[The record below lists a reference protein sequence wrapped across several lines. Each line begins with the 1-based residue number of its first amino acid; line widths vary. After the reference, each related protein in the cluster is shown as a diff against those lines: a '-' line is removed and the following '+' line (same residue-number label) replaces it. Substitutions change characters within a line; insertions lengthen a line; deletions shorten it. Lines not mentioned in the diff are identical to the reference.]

1 MISSVRSL
9 ALFAVS
15 MSSALPLASTFAG
28 SAPTIARHGMVVSQ
42 EAIATRV
49 GAKVLE
55 EGGNAVDAAVA
66 TAFAL
71 AVTHPAAGNLG
82 GGGFLLYRPGK
93 GRPATVGDPVAY
105 DFREKAPRAATPDM
119 WLVGGKYDAKRHH
132 DSHLSVGVPGTPAG
146 LHLAWSEHGSL
157 PWARLIDPA
166 IELAEKGFPVS
177 FRLEETLKGAIPRFK
192 PYPASMAQFTRE
204 GNPIEAGEILKQ
216 PDLAETL
223 KRIRDHGPA
232 GFYEGKTAELIEQE
246 MRAHGGLIDRED
258 LKAYKVAR
266 REPVYGTYRGYEVIG
281 MPPPSSGGISVITA
295 LNVLE
300 AYDLKALGPGSAATL
315 HRYAET
321 MRRVFANRARW
332 IADPD
337 FAEVPVERL
346 ISKEYADELRATIPL
361 DRASKSDPNLF
372 EWPHESDETTH
383 LSVVDPDRNAVALT
397 YTLEYSYGSGIVVPG
412 AGFLLNNELGDFNA
426 APGLT
431 TTGGLIG
438 TEANLAAPGK
448 RPLSSMSPTILAK
461 DGKLFMV
468 TGSPGGRTII
478 NTTLQTILNVIDFEM
493 NAQEAVDFGR
503 IHHQWLPDRIV
514 YERRRFSPDTLALL
528 KDLGHELSE
537 TGNQGIAQIIVVGPS
552 TGYLHGGA
560 DRRDPDSLAEG
571 E

>member
-1 MISSVRSL
+1 
-9 ALFAVS
+9 
-15 MSSALPLASTFAG
+15 
-28 SAPTIARHGMVVSQ
+28 MVVSQ
-42 EAIATRV
+42 EGIASRV

-82 GGGFLLYRPGK
+82 GGGFLLYRPADG
-93 GRPATVGDPVAY
+93 ADPVAY
-105 DFREKAPRAATPDM
+105 DFREKAPRAATPEM
-119 WLVGGKYDAKRHH
+119 WLVDGKYDPTRHH
-132 DSHLSVGVPGTPAG
+132 DSHLAVGVPGTPAG
-146 LHLAWSEHGSL
+146 LHLAWKEHGSL
-157 PWARLIDPA
+157 PWARLVDPA
-166 IELAEKGFPVS
+166 IELAEQGFPVS
-177 FRLEETLKGAIPRFK
+177 FRLQETLKAAIPRFT
-192 PYPASMAQFTRE
+192 PYPASMAQFTRD
-204 GNPIEAGEILKQ
+204 GQPIEAGEILKQ

-223 KRIRDHGPA
+223 RRIRDEGPA
-232 GFYEGKTAELIEQE
+232 GFYEGKTAELIERE
-246 MRAHGGLIDRED
+246 MQTHGGLIDRED
-258 LKAYKVAR
+258 LKAYRVAK
-266 REPVYGTYRGYEVIG
+266 REPIRGTYRGYDLVG
-281 MPPPSSGGISVITA
+281 MPPPSSGGISIVAA

-300 AYDLKALGPGSAATL
+300 GYDLKELGPGSAATL

-346 ISKEYADELRATIPL
+346 ISKEYANELRESIPL
-361 DRASKSDPNLF
+361 DWASKSDPNLF

-383 LSVVDPDRNAVALT
+383 LSVVDKDRNAVALT

-431 TTGGLIG
+431 TTSGLIG
-438 TEANLAAPGK
+438 TEPNLAAPGK

-478 NTTLQTILNVIDFEM
+478 NTTLQTIVNVIDFGM
-493 NAQEAVDFGR
+493 NAQEAVDYGR

-514 YERRRFSPDTLALL
+514 YERRRFSPDTLAIL
-528 KDLGHELSE
+528 KGLGHELSE
-537 TGNQGIAQIIVVGPS
+537 TGNQGVAQVIVVDPA
-552 TGYLHGGA
+552 TGYLHGGE
-560 DRRDPDSLAEG
+560 DRRDPDSLAAG